1 MILRL
6 KLIRLPKLYLIIKSF
21 KTYRLFTQPNEDFLK
36 DSIGKTLV
44 IDKGFMSTSLDKSIL
59 EDFGGGD
66 IEIQLNITVKKGQ
79 SIGAYIGELSSH
91 AEEKEFLIKPNTKF
105 KVLSEDIQELAFD
118 RKRKIYE
125 VEVVE

>member
-1 MILRL
+1 M
-6 KLIRLPKLYLIIKSF
+6 
-21 KTYRLFTQPNEDFLK
+21 K

-44 IDKGFMSTSLDKSIL
+44 IDKGFMSTSLDKSVF

-66 IEIQLNITVKKGQ
+66 VEIQLNITVKKGQ
-79 SIGAYIGELSSH
+79 SVGAYVGELSSH

-125 VEVVE
+125 VEVAE